1 MTTKETM
8 EEGAEA
14 SQQAENEAKKEIE
27 ETGEIPLQSDFQWCI
42 TYISTI

>member
-27 ETGEIPLQSDFQWCI
+27 ETGEIPPKV
-42 TYISTI
+42 ISNGVLHTCTI